1 MPCVM
6 PVPESYLYRHPTFQT
21 PDVHGVCVCVFCS
34 ICSRMGK
41 FSQKN
46 ETWMSQGDS
55 QANRLQERVD
65 LLPTFTGP
73 KLGRTS
79 AGSFFVVRH
88 CSRRLHGWMVFE
100 NSHGIQVKKMVQ
112 IKRTTAVH
120 VGKKTQNIS
129 IYLWLPILLQR
140 KHKQHHGTCRV
151 LV

>member
-1 MPCVM
+1 M
-6 PVPESYLYRHPTFQT
+6 
-21 PDVHGVCVCVFCS
+21 CVFCS

-120 VGKKTQNIS
+120 VGKKHK
-129 IYLWLPILLQR
+129 IYLYIFDCQFSCKENINNIMEHAGSLCSNCWDVSPENKEWTR
-140 KHKQHHGTCRV
+140 GYRV
-151 LV
+151 EAR